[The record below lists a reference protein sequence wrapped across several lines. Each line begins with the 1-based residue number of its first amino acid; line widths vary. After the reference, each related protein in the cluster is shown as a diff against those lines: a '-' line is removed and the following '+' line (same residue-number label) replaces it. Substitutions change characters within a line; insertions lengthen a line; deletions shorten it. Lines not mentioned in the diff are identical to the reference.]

1 MRLPIL
7 TIAGAGVDKTVIN
20 TGDFAIS
27 GQAGV
32 LIAADNVTVRDLAV
46 VSNNPGASGA
56 AIKVTK
62 IGTAEELPAVKNVT
76 IANVSV
82 KTIEAGFGLNL
93 HGVEGATVTNVTVE
107 SSKKASVSIASASDV
122 EIDQL
127 TTGTNDWNCDIYF
140 PYNAANVAAYGKAS
154 EVTFGELT
162 LANGV
167 ISSERT
173 SDATA
178 ARIPSPSARISI

>member
-1 MRLPIL
+1 M
-7 TIAGAGVDKTVIN
+7 
-20 TGDFAIS
+20 
-27 GQAGV
+27 
-32 LIAADNVTVRDLAV
+32 
-46 VSNNPGASGA
+46 
-56 AIKVTK
+56 
-62 IGTAEELPAVKNVT
+62 KNVT

-173 SDATA
+173 SDATGGEDTLTFGEDFDMTTIYKGDGTYVIVDSESEA
-178 ARIPSPSARISI
+178 VAGAILNETTGAYYADIQSAIDTGKCR